1 MFGIKYNVS
10 IFKLHKRDRCVC
22 VHSCILNMHIIL
34 WVCVYICGMYDI
46 LGMHGMYLYLYAFI
60 CVLMPMY
67 HNMCKHYAKYVYVC
81 TFFTHVLYLFMHNI
95 YQTYVYYVTVSA
107 VYSVDIHSNCEYLE
121 DHTKSVLLIRGTC
134 DQYWLT

>member
-1 MFGIKYNVS
+1 M
-10 IFKLHKRDRCVC
+10 CVC

-81 TFFTHVLYLFMHNI
+81 TFFTHVLYLFMHNYI
-95 YQTYVYYVTVSA
+95 SDLCILCYCISSIQCGYTLQLRVP
-107 VYSVDIHSNCEYLE
+107 
-121 DHTKSVLLIRGTC
+121 
-134 DQYWLT
+134 